1 MQFQTFLKLQLFM
14 SVGAAPAPR
23 RMTIKPTYRSL
34 LGETHWL
41 RLDPA
46 IRDRFSGGATG
57 RGFYGLMST
66 VRLSLGGHCLALLAR
81 LFGKSLCPKTGSD
94 VVTKIDVEGH
104 ASDASGVWNR
114 SYLLPRG
121 QRYTVTSIKRFD
133 PDAGLMECLGRGF
146 VMYLDLYAEP
156 DALHFV
162 STGYAWYC
170 GPVKIPLPR
179 LLSPGDT
186 HVIHRELGGG
196 RFRFTLSIRHPW
208 LGELAFQEGDFFER
222 EGPAWKP

>member
-1 MQFQTFLKLQLFM
+1 MQFQTFLKLPSFM
-14 SVGAAPAPR
+14 SVAATPAPR
-23 RMTIKPTYRSL
+23 RMTIRPTYRSL

-46 IRDRFSGGATG
+46 IRARFGDHASE

-66 VRLSLGGHCLALLAR
+66 VRLSLAGQGLALLTR

-94 VVTKIDVEGH
+94 IVTKIDVEGD

-146 VMYLDLYAEP
+146 VMRLDLHAEP
-156 DALHFV
+156 GALHFV
-162 STGYAWYC
+162 STGYAWHC
-170 GPVKIPLPR
+170 GSLKIPLPH

-196 RFRFTLSIRHPW
+196 RFRFTLSICHPL

-222 EGPAWKP
+222 EGPTWKP